1 MSANK
6 STDEFKREALAK
18 VGDRGY
24 PVCEV
29 AQRLGVRTKTICT
42 LQPAPGLPSV
52 KTGAPRVDRC
62 RFGLGQARRARKP
75 RPSRFFWQSTTSKSA
90 VDMSKTGLRPAIS
103 WPQGSQRGSMP
114 ERI

>member
-24 PVCEV
+24 PVREV

-42 LQPAPGLPSV
+42 L
-52 KTGAPRVDRC
+52 
-62 RFGLGQARRARKP
+62 
-75 RPSRFFWQSTTSKSA
+75 
-90 VDMSKTGLRPAIS
+90 
-103 WPQGSQRGSMP
+103 
-114 ERI
+114 